1 MVKQLRVTISDVA
14 REAGVSKATVSL
26 VLNGRTSNVAI
37 SEATQAVVKAAA
49 QRLGY
54 APNQAARALASRRAY
69 SITMLISNLDNPFFL
84 EIASAAA
91 QATTLR
97 DYQLNLVDASQP
109 DAKLRAL
116 EHLRGGGTDGLIIT
130 IGQDS
135 TRGRVLDALRGL
147 ASQGMPVVLLLE
159 RSPDAAIPA
168 IRVDNEA
175 AAYQITSHLLR
186 LGHRR
191 IAFFGLTGTEDPFHE
206 LGTPASRVKGYRRAL
221 AEADVSFDPS
231 WLLEHPSATPSGGS
245 TLMERLLDGTGPSV
259 TATVC
264 FNDIMAIGALS
275 ACNRRGVQVPHEMA
289 VVGFGGIEIGQYTH
303 PPLTTVQH
311 PRALLGQIAVQTLF
325 DLMEGT
331 PLAELERIVPT
342 ELVVRASCGAT
353 ARSSYA
359 DGR

>member
-1 MVKQLRVTISDVA
+1 MKQLRVTISDVA

-37 SEATQAVVKAAA
+37 SEATQATVKAAA

-54 APNQAARALASRRAY
+54 TPNQAARALASRRSY

-91 QATTLR
+91 QATTPR
-97 DYQLNLVDASQP
+97 EYQLNLVDASQP

-116 EHLRGGGTDGLIIT
+116 DHLRGGGTDGLIIT

-135 TRGRVLDALRGL
+135 TRGYVLDALRGL

-159 RSPDAAIPA
+159 RSPAPTIPA

-175 AAYQITSHLLR
+175 AAFQITNHLLG

-191 IAFFGLTGTEDPFHE
+191 IAFLSLAGTEDPLHE
-206 LGTPASRVKGYRRAL
+206 LGTPVSRFKGYRRAL
-221 AEADVSFDPS
+221 AEAGVAFDQS
-231 WLLEHPSATPSGGS
+231 WLLEDPNPTPAGGS
-245 TLMERLLDGTGPSV
+245 ALMHRLLDRSGAPV
-259 TATVC
+259 TAVVC
-264 FNDIMAIGALS
+264 FNDLMAIGAIS
-275 ACNRRGVQVPHEMA
+275 ACNRRGVQVPNEMA
-289 VVGFGGIEIGQYTH
+289 VVGFGGIDMGQYTH
-303 PPLTTVQH
+303 PPLTTIQH
-311 PRALLGQIAVQTLF
+311 PRTLLGQLAVQTLF

-353 ARSSYA
+353 TSN
-359 DGR
+359 